1 MLNVVELYLMVCKYS
16 HAQGV
21 MLVWTASLYYLTCHL
36 AVFSCCVNSTLSSS
50 VKPPASLFSP
60 ALFWLLLLNIECLGS
75 YEVY

>member
-36 AVFSCCVNSTLSSS
+36 VVFSCVNSTLSSS
-50 VKPPASLFSP
+50 VKLPASLFSP